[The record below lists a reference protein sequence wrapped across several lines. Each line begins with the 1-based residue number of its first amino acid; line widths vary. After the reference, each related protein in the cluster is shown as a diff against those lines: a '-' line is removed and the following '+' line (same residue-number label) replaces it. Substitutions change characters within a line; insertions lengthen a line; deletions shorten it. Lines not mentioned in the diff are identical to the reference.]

1 MRPACAAIYAFRIS
15 VGAPPFRWLRA
26 YRIERAKHLLRHTQ
40 LSLAAIGQECGF
52 ADQSHF
58 TRSFF

>member
-1 MRPACAAIYAFRIS
+1 M
-15 VGAPPFRWLRA
+15 GAPPFRWLRA